1 MASRGVRI
9 GVGGA
14 TGALGTEV
22 LSLLDA
28 ARVPIAQI
36 VPVAGEG
43 SLGCD
48 LEFQDEVVAVET
60 ELPDLHGLDLFINCA
75 PPEAGAEMARAA
87 LRAEVPF
94 VDASGGFAA
103 HAEVPLLWAS
113 GGDLVGAEP
122 LLASPIDATLA
133 WLPVLRALGTERAPV
148 AGQATVLE
156 SASASGRTGIE
167 MLTAESLALFNQ
179 QELPEPEDGYV
190 PLAFDVHPNAG
201 EGDARELALQDAL
214 ARLVPSVPTIATR
227 WVQVPVFVGQATS
240 LRLVWDAPVDAGEI
254 AELLAKAPGLEIWD
268 GAGEGA
274 NLRAAAGRDVVLV
287 GAPVPDPS
295 DAAALR
301 LWIVADVLRL
311 VAANAVALAIGALE
325 TRGVLDGPGLH

>member
-1 MASRGVRI
+1 MATRGVRI
-9 GVGGA
+9 GIGGA

-36 VPVAGEG
+36 VPVASEN

-48 LEFQDEVVAVET
+48 IDFQDEVVAVAT
-60 ELPDLHGLDLFINCA
+60 ELPALHGLDLFINCA
-75 PPEAGAEMARAA
+75 PPAAGAEMARAA

-94 VDASGGFAA
+94 VDASGGFAS

-122 LLASPIDATLA
+122 LLASPVDATLA
-133 WLPVLRALGTERAPV
+133 WLPVLRALASERAPV

-156 SASASGRTGIE
+156 AASASGRTGIE

-179 QELPEPEDGYV
+179 QDLPDPVDGYV
-190 PLAFDVHPNAG
+190 PLAFDLHPNGG
-201 EGDARELALQDAL
+201 EGDAREVALQAAL
-214 ARLVPSVPTIATR
+214 HRLLPVAPTVATR
-227 WVQVPVFVGQATS
+227 WVRVPVFVGQATS
-240 LRLVWDAPVDAGEI
+240 LRLVWEGPVDVAGI
-254 AELLAKAPGLEIWD
+254 AELLAKAPGVEMWE

-274 NLRAAAGRDVVLV
+274 NLRAASGRDVTLV
-287 GAPVPDPS
+287 GRPVPDPS
-295 DAAALR
+295 DPRAVR

-311 VAANAVALAIGALE
+311 VAANAVAIAVGALE
-325 TRGVLDGPGLH
+325 TRGILDGPGLH